1 MHTVQNEIIESDGCY
16 SATIC
21 VKSEMGLHARPAAR
35 VAQEAQKFKCELRLV
50 VEDQEVDAKSILD
63 ILSLAAGRGT
73 DITLKGWGED
83 APQALEH
90 MTQVFHCTIGEDA

>member
-1 MHTVQNEIIESDGCY
+1 MQNEITERDGCF
-16 SATIC
+16 SAIIC

-35 VAQEAQKFKCELRLV
+35 VAQEAQKFTCELRLV
-50 VEDQEVDAKSILD
+50 VDDQEVDAKSILD

-73 DITLKGWGED
+73 EITLKGWGDD
-83 APQALEH
+83 APQALVH